1 MQLPTLKIAGVE
13 IALQSFP
20 VSQTYRRVDGGS
32 VLHRTLNGAGLPQ
45 HHWTK
50 LATSIAG
57 EGWAPVALAGVDW
70 SAPVE
75 ILCVQPRAIHSA
87 TVTATLPAARR
98 ADLTVNAYALAVVA
112 NELVATPVV
121 VVGDTA
127 TATATTVAGATS
139 YQFMYFPKLS
149 CWSRGPSEQLDLTRA
164 SYGWTLEAE
173 EV

>member
-13 IALQSFP
+13 IALQTFP

-32 VLHRTLNGAGLPQ
+32 VLHRMLNGAGAPQ

-57 EGWAPVALAGVDW
+57 EGWAPAALAGVDW

-98 ADLTVNAYALAVVA
+98 TDLTVNFYAVA
-112 NELVATPVV
+112 LVGNQIVPTPVIV
-121 VVGDTA
+121 STNTA
-127 TATATTVAGATS
+127 TATAVTGATG

-149 CWSRGPSEQLDLTRA
+149 CWSRGPVEPLDLT
-164 SYGWTLEAE
+164 SGVYGWTLEAE

>member
-1 MQLPTLKIAGVE
+1 MDLPILKIAGVE
-13 IALQSFP
+13 IALQTFP

-32 VLHRTLNGAGLPQ
+32 VLHRMLNGAGVPQ
-45 HHWTK
+45 EHWSK

-87 TVTATLPAARR
+87 SVTATLPAARR
-98 ADLTVNAYALAVVA
+98 SDLAVNVYAVA
-112 NELVATPVV
+112 LVDNEQVPTAVNVV
-121 VVGDTA
+121 SNTA
-127 TATATTVAGATS
+127 TASAVAGATG

-149 CWSRGPSEQLDLTRA
+149 CWSRGPIEPLDMTSP
-164 SYGWTLEAE
+164 SYGWSLEAE

>member
-1 MQLPTLKIAGVE
+1 MDLPILKIAGVE
-13 IALQSFP
+13 ISLQTFA

-32 VLHRTLNGAGLPQ
+32 VLHRMLNGAGVAQ
-45 HHWTK
+45 EHWSK

-57 EGWAPVALAGVDW
+57 EGWAPAALAGVDW

-98 ADLTVNAYALAVVA
+98 SDLTVNVYAMAVVG
-112 NELVATPVV
+112 NKLVATPVNMV
-121 VVGDTA
+121 TNTA
-127 TATATTVAGATS
+127 TATAVTGATG

-149 CWSRGPSEQLDLTRA
+149 CWSRGPVEPLDMTSA

>member
-13 IALQSFP
+13 IALQTFP

-32 VLHRTLNGAGLPQ
+32 VLHRALNGAGLPQ

-87 TVTATLPAARR
+87 STVATLPAARR
-98 ADLTVNAYALAVVA
+98 SDLTVNVYALAVVD
-112 NELVATPVV
+112 NELIATPVV

-127 TATATTVAGATS
+127 TATAVAGAS
-139 YQFMYFPKLS
+139 GYQFMYFPKLS
-149 CWSRGPSEQLDLTRA
+149 CWSRGPVEPLDLTRA

>member
-13 IALQSFP
+13 IALQTFP
-20 VSQTYRRVDGGS
+20 VSQTYRRVEGGS
-32 VLHRTLNGAGLPQ
+32 VLHRMLNGAGVPQ

-57 EGWAPVALAGVDW
+57 EGWSPVALAGVDW

-87 TVTATLPAARR
+87 TASAILPAARR
-98 ADLTVNAYALAVVA
+98 SDLTVNAYALAVVD
-112 NELVATPVV
+112 NELVATPVSV
-121 VVGDTA
+121 LGDTA
-127 TATATTVAGATS
+127 TATAVADATG
-139 YQFMYFPKLS
+139 YQFMYFPKLT
-149 CWSRGPSEQLDLTRA
+149 CWSRGPVEPLDMQRA

>member
-32 VLHRTLNGAGLPQ
+32 VLHRMLNGAGVPQ
-45 HHWTK
+45 HHWSK

-57 EGWAPVALAGVDW
+57 DGWAPAALAGVDW

-87 TVTATLPAARR
+87 TASAILPAARR
-98 ADLTVNAYALAVVA
+98 SDLTINVYALAVVA
-112 NELVATPVV
+112 NQLIATPVSV
-121 VVGDTA
+121 VTNTA
-127 TATATTVAGATS
+127 TATAVAGATG
-139 YQFMYFPKLS
+139 YQFMYFPKLT
-149 CWSRGPSEQLDLTRA
+149 CWSRGPAESLDLQRA
-164 SYGWTLEAE
+164 SYSWTLEAE